1 MLLCYSQA
9 CQNTKNPTNLTN
21 KSKTQVIMMIT
32 INLSCK
38 KLSSLLISMIS
49 NQEPLVYGTAMN
61 LGLIPTEDG
70 PRSSVLTSY
79 FEVNECGKCKL

>member
-1 MLLCYSQA
+1 
-9 CQNTKNPTNLTN
+9 
-21 KSKTQVIMMIT
+21 
-32 INLSCK
+32 
-38 KLSSLLISMIS
+38 MIS